1 MFTFVED
8 DFAMFAQESLFA
20 FTSVAP
26 WKILTRS
33 PIAARLGE
41 ALIYILF
48 AVLPLVTGLTSTDV
62 ITIVV
67 DTGCAILTRLACF
80 AWVKS
85 CVSTITKPTRWCPR
99 KLVNVKPVAPLD
111 LYASMPV
118 AAAFTPMKAHFA
130 FHNLPK
136 PCWM

>member
-1 MFTFVED
+1 MFTFIED

-48 AVLPLVTGLTSTDV
+48 AVLPLVTGLTSTDI

-80 AWVKS
+80 AWIKS
-85 CVSTITKPTRWCPR
+85 CISTITKPAHWRPR

-130 FHNLPK
+130 VDDLSDS
-136 PCWM
+136 CWM